1 MNIINQLSAVLS
13 SADSGDFLGVYVG
26 VVLAYLKT
34 PAA

>member
-13 SADSGDFLGVYVG
+13 SADSGVFLGVYVRL
-26 VVLAYLKT
+26 VLAYLKT